1 MTTRPELTE
10 IEVALKD
17 LVVHDLNARAGSAEA
32 YEADDIPVLAA
43 SIATLGLLNPLIV
56 QKTGKHWGVIAGG
69 RRRAALLHLAGDK
82 SAKGWTMR
90 SKVTCR
96 AIADDVAAA
105 TAITVAENVTQK
117 AMDPL
122 DEFEAF
128 ARMMETGGHSP
139 ESIATMFGVER
150 RRVVDRLRFGR
161 IHPEIRAAARAK
173 DITLDAMKAF
183 AEHPD
188 QEVQAALF
196 REMQGQFMAAWAIR
210 DKLRNRGVKIGDA
223 LGQLVVEG
231 YRAAGGEIAADLI
244 EEDGILTDEGLV
256 ETLLME
262 TLHTRAEEERARLGL
277 KWAAAERS
285 PDYEAMRAYGRVY
298 PQQIG
303 SSDAADIADRMAEIE
318 ELRETDESVDPEAL
332 DAEWL
337 RLDAEY
343 GELTNRYAPE
353 DLARAGV
360 IATWERGEVT
370 LFPGL
375 VRPEDKPGA
384 APVTGVAGESGAS
397 EGGGTGAGA
406 SGGSEAPE
414 EETGPAPLALSESL
428 KTDLKTEQA
437 AVVGSALAA
446 DPALAQDLALFK
458 IVADMMGRFS
468 RVSYALGIS
477 AAEASRPHAKPE
489 GVDGRAA
496 EALEALHAG
505 LDLSWWDERSP
516 RSLPERFERFRALDT
531 DMKARI
537 VAYAMAGTIQPTG
550 YGWGEELLSHVARQ
564 IVPEMRAAWR
574 PTGEAFFGRLK
585 KGELLGLLAHD
596 LKQPEE
602 AARLASGKK
611 SEIVDY
617 LETLFAAPF
626 ATLSPAQREAVETWC
641 PPGMEIPAPKSRPG
655 EDAEPDEDADDGFI
669 DEVPFEDGEDDIDLA
684 GNDEADGEEEE
695 IDLSDADATEP
706 A

>member
-17 LVVHDLNARAGSAEA
+17 LVVHDLNARAGSPEA

-56 QKTGKHWGVIAGG
+56 QKVGKHWGVIAGG
-69 RRRAALLHLAGDK
+69 RRRAALLHLVNDK

-161 IHPEIRAAARAK
+161 IHPEIRAAARMRH
-173 DITLDAMKAF
+173 ITLDAMKAF

-262 TLHTRAEEERARLGL
+262 TLHARAEEERARLGL

-303 SSDAADIADRMAEIE
+303 VEEAGPRAAISPTGWPRSRSCARPT
-318 ELRETDESVDPEAL
+318 R
-332 DAEWL
+332 
-337 RLDAEY
+337 
-343 GELTNRYAPE
+343 API
-353 DLARAGV
+353 RRRW
-360 IATWERGEVT
+360 TRN
-370 LFPGL
+370 
-375 VRPEDKPGA
+375 
-384 APVTGVAGESGAS
+384 
-397 EGGGTGAGA
+397 
-406 SGGSEAPE
+406 
-414 EETGPAPLALSESL
+414 
-428 KTDLKTEQA
+428 
-437 AVVGSALAA
+437 GSAST
-446 DPALAQDLALFK
+446 P
-458 IVADMMGRFS
+458 S
-468 RVSYALGIS
+468 
-477 AAEASRPHAKPE
+477 
-489 GVDGRAA
+489 
-496 EALEALHAG
+496 
-505 LDLSWWDERSP
+505 
-516 RSLPERFERFRALDT
+516 T
-531 DMKARI
+531 
-537 VAYAMAGTIQPTG
+537 TI
-550 YGWGEELLSHVARQ
+550 
-564 IVPEMRAAWR
+564 
-574 PTGEAFFGRLK
+574 
-585 KGELLGLLAHD
+585 
-596 LKQPEE
+596 
-602 AARLASGKK
+602 
-611 SEIVDY
+611 
-617 LETLFAAPF
+617 
-626 ATLSPAQREAVETWC
+626 
-641 PPGMEIPAPKSRPG
+641 
-655 EDAEPDEDADDGFI
+655 
-669 DEVPFEDGEDDIDLA
+669 
-684 GNDEADGEEEE
+684 
-695 IDLSDADATEP
+695 
-706 A
+706 

>member
-1 MTTRPELTE
+1 
-10 IEVALKD
+10 
-17 LVVHDLNARAGSAEA
+17 
-32 YEADDIPVLAA
+32 
-43 SIATLGLLNPLIV
+43 
-56 QKTGKHWGVIAGG
+56 
-69 RRRAALLHLAGDK
+69 
-82 SAKGWTMR
+82 
-90 SKVTCR
+90 
-96 AIADDVAAA
+96 
-105 TAITVAENVTQK
+105 
-117 AMDPL
+117 
-122 DEFEAF
+122 
-128 ARMMETGGHSP
+128 
-139 ESIATMFGVER
+139 MFGVER

-161 IHPEIRAAARAK
+161 VHPEIRAAARLRH
-173 DITLDAMKAF
+173 ITLDAMKAF

-223 LGQLVVEG
+223 LGQLVVKG

-262 TLHTRAEEERARLGL
+262 TLHARAEEERARLGF
-277 KWAAAERS
+277 KWAAAERR

-298 PQQIG
+298 PQQVG

-318 ELRETDESVDPEAL
+318 ELRETDESADLEAL

-343 GELTNRYAPE
+343 DDLTNRYDPE

-384 APVTGVAGESGAS
+384 APVTGATGESGAPD
-397 EGGGTGAGA
+397 GGGTGTGAGA

-437 AVVGSALAA
+437 AVVASALAA
-446 DPALAQDLALFK
+446 DPALAQDLLLFK
-458 IVADMMGRFS
+458 VVADMMGRFS

-477 AAEASRPHAKPE
+477 ASEASRPHARPE

-496 EALEALHAG
+496 EALETLG
-505 LDLSWWDERSP
+505 QDLDLTWWDERSP
-516 RSLPERFERFRALDT
+516 RSLPERFERFRTLDA

-537 VAYAMAGTIQPTG
+537 VAFAMAGTIQPTA

-564 IVPEMRAAWR
+564 IVPDMRAAWR

-611 SEIVDY
+611 GEIVDY
-617 LETLFAAPF
+617 IETLFAAPF

-655 EDAEPDEDADDGFI
+655 EDAEPDEDTDDGFI
-669 DEVPFEDGEDDIDLA
+669 DEVPFENGDEDIDLA
-684 GNDEADGEEEE
+684 GDDEGDGEEEE
-695 IDLSDADATEP
+695 IDLSDADADADATEP

>member
-1 MTTRPELTE
+1 
-10 IEVALKD
+10 
-17 LVVHDLNARAGSAEA
+17 
-32 YEADDIPVLAA
+32 
-43 SIATLGLLNPLIV
+43 
-56 QKTGKHWGVIAGG
+56 
-69 RRRAALLHLAGDK
+69 
-82 SAKGWTMR
+82 MR
-90 SKVTCR
+90 
-96 AIADDVAAA
+96 
-105 TAITVAENVTQK
+105 
-117 AMDPL
+117 
-122 DEFEAF
+122 
-128 ARMMETGGHSP
+128 H
-139 ESIATMFGVER
+139 
-150 RRVVDRLRFGR
+150 
-161 IHPEIRAAARAK
+161 
-173 DITLDAMKAF
+173 ITLDAMKAF

-256 ETLLME
+256 ETILME
-262 TLHTRAEEERARLGL
+262 TLHARAEEERARLGL

-298 PQQIG
+298 PDQIG
-303 SSDAADIADRMAEIE
+303 VEEAGPRASEIADRMAEIE
-318 ELRETDESVDPEAL
+318 EQRETDESADPEAL

-343 GELTNRYAPE
+343 DDLTNRYAPE

-384 APVTGVAGESGAS
+384 APVTGATGESGAS
-397 EGGGTGAGA
+397 DGGGTGTGAGA

-446 DPALAQDLALFK
+446 DPALAQDLLLFK
-458 IVADMMGRFS
+458 VVADMMGRFS
-468 RVSYALGIS
+468 RVSYALGIT
-477 AAEASRPHAKPE
+477 AAEASRPHARPE

-496 EALEALHAG
+496 EALETLHAG

-516 RSLPERFERFRALDT
+516 RSLPERFERFRA
-531 DMKARI
+531 ARCGHEGADRRLRHGRDHPAHGLRLGRGASVPCGAPDRARHARR
-537 VAYAMAGTIQPTG
+537 VAADGRG
-550 YGWGEELLSHVARQ
+550 VL
-564 IVPEMRAAWR
+564 R
-574 PTGEAFFGRLK
+574 P
-585 KGELLGLLAHD
+585 
-596 LKQPEE
+596 PEE
-602 AARLASGKK
+602 GR
-611 SEIVDY
+611 
-617 LETLFAAPF
+617 APG
-626 ATLSPAQREAVETWC
+626 PPC
-641 PPGMEIPAPKSRPG
+641 P
-655 EDAEPDEDADDGFI
+655 
-669 DEVPFEDGEDDIDLA
+669 
-684 GNDEADGEEEE
+684 
-695 IDLSDADATEP
+695 
-706 A
+706 